1 MAARR
6 KDRRSLGVLLPCHL
20 SAVLPRATATDAA
33 SRPMTEDHAGIG
45 ARIRTLRQRRGWTL
59 EKLAVELDLTNGYVS
74 MLERGRR
81 RPSVKTL
88 QRLAE
93 VFDVPVASLVGDE
106 PTLTSAAHPS
116 LGRISTVLENPE
128 LDDASR
134 AALVD
139 LLDRLA
145 SFAEARAPLNP

>member
-1 MAARR
+1 MA
-6 KDRRSLGVLLPCHL
+6 DG
-20 SAVLPRATATDAA
+20 
-33 SRPMTEDHAGIG
+33 HAGIG
-45 ARIRTLRQRRGWTL
+45 ARIRVLRQRRGWTL
-59 EKLAVELDLTNGYVS
+59 EKLAVELDVTNGYVS

-93 VFDVPVASLVGDE
+93 AFDVPVAFLVGDE
-106 PTLTSAAHPS
+106 PSLTSAAHPS
-116 LGRISTVLENPE
+116 LARISTVLESPD

-134 AALVD
+134 SALID

-145 SFAEARAPLNP
+145 SFAEACAPLNR